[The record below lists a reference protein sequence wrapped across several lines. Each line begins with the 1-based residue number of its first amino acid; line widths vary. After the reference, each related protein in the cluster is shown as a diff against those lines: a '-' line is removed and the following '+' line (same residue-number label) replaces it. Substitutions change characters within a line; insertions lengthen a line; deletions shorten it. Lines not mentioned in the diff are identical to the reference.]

1 MSEAGNLLPS
11 LYEAERSGGWNVGMR
26 AASHAVLAPLALAP
40 GPILEIG
47 CGGGAFAAELA
58 QGYPHAGVVGLDLR
72 PEALAFAGAQG
83 SRSTWV
89 QGNLLHLPFHDD
101 SFALVI
107 ALDVVDQKGIDAG
120 RALAGIR
127 RVVRPNGAVLLR
139 VSAHDWLYGPHDDAF
154 NTGRRYGRAEFT
166 ALVRKAGF
174 VPARVTYANSLLAPP
189 IVAMRLLQRWRM
201 IPLSRELYADDAMNR
216 LLGAALRAEAGWL
229 RRRDLPAGTSL
240 FVVAVRPQEA
250 IR

>member
-1 MSEAGNLLPS
+1 LSEAGNLLPS

-154 NTGRRYGRAEFT
+154 NTSRRYARAEFA
-166 ALVRKAGF
+166 ALVQKAGF
-174 VPARVTYANSLLAPP
+174 VPARVTYANSLLALP
-189 IVAMRLLQRWRM
+189 IVAMRLLQRWQ
-201 IPLSRELYADDAMNR
+201 ILPLSEEIYADDAVNR

-229 RRRDLPAGTSL
+229 RQHNLPVGTSL
-240 FVVAVRPQEA
+240 FVVAVRSQDGK
-250 IR
+250 R